1 MSFSLTREL
10 QRLIDSHVAVTRG
23 IILDVRGEREKLAKL
38 KLKEYW
44 VRKIACNLDGWSN
57 ESFSWQ

>member
-23 IILDVRGEREKLAKL
+23 IILDVREEREKLAKL

-44 VRKIACNLDGWSN
+44 VRKNCM
-57 ESFSWQ
+57 